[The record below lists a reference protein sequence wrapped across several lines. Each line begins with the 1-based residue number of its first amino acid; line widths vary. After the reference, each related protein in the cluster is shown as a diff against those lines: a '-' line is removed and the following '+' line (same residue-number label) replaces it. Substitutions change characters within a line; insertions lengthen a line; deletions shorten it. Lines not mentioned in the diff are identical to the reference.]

1 MCMAA
6 TMVNFRMDAELKKN
20 MEFICDE
27 IGMNLSTAFTIFAKR
42 FVREKGMPFTV
53 DMDPFY
59 SESNMKFLEEG
70 LKALNEGK
78 GVQHDIIEVDE

>member
-1 MCMAA
+1 
-6 TMVNFRMDAELKKN
+6 MDAELKKN

-42 FVREKGMPFTV
+42 FVREQGMPFTV